1 MFFLYVEVIEVDE
14 LEDLKYDNVI
24 LNDVLLN
31 KNDDVNLLKYD
42 VDYMD
47 CLCVLNGLSKDNFKM
62 LNLIYIVVLVV
73 GVCVFLV
80 LVIFVMYL
88 LCRCID
94 YYERYNYF

>member
-1 MFFLYVEVIEVDE
+1 M
-14 LEDLKYDNVI
+14 
-24 LNDVLLN
+24 
-31 KNDDVNLLKYD
+31 LKYD